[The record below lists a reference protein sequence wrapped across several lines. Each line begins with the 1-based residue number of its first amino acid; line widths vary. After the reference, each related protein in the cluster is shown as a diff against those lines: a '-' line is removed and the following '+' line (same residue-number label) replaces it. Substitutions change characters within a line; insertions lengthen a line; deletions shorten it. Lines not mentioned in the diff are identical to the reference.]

1 MQNYLL
7 PDLTMWKN
15 AKKNSYGETLRVREL
30 DIVMPN
36 VNIPAR
42 VAQLLCEEKNV
53 TKYKSDGVS
62 VCVGSVGNS
71 ADSYTHVGFM
81 AFNVDQ
87 SRFATFTSE
96 NLAFDCAADAPHGG
110 LRWCSIGFQI
120 NADVQLNITFYPP
133 ESGYGENFI
142 PSVIEMLD
150 TAKQKLLNSI
160 KH

>member
-1 MQNYLL
+1 MSDNADDKKNVSCERGPIKVVSISNMQNYLL

-15 AKKNSYGETLRVREL
+15 AKTNSYGETLRVREL
-30 DIVMPN
+30 HIVMPN

-62 VCVGSVGNS
+62 VCVGSVGS
-71 ADSYTHVGFM
+71 PADSYTHIGFM
-81 AFNVDQ
+81 SFNVDQ

-96 NLAFDCAADAPHGG
+96 NLAFECDADAPRGG

-120 NADVQLNITFYPP
+120 NADV
-133 ESGYGENFI
+133 
-142 PSVIEMLD
+142 
-150 TAKQKLLNSI
+150 
-160 KH
+160 